1 MDPEA
6 ILFFANAD
14 PEWQT
19 AVNNYIDRKEKS
31 KQLQKLIVAYSI
43 QHHYHLNR
51 HRLPT
56 ISNILNEQAQLGLMP
71 AKKLSFTKF
80 LKLKHQVRKYPQIDQ
95 ISILDRLLGGKN

>member
-14 PEWQT
+14 PEWQA
-19 AVNNYIDRKEKS
+19 AVNNYIDRKEKN

-51 HRLPT
+51 HQLPV
-56 ISNILNEQAQLGLMP
+56 IFNILNEQAQLGLMP
-71 AKKLSFTKF
+71 AKELPLIKF
-80 LKLKHQVRKYPQIDQ
+80 LKLKHKARNYPQLDKIT
-95 ISILDRLLGGKN
+95 ILDRLLRGKN